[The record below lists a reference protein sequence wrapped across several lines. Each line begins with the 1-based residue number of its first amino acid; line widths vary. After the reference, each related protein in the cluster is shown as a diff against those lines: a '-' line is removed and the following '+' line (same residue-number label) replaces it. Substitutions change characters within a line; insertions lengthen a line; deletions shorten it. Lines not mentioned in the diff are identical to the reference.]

1 MKVAVQ
7 GLLVLFLIISLNLV
21 GNDIFTYAEDEETDR
36 IVLKDADLIVEEYAS
51 GLKLPVMIDFIDES
65 MLVIEKDGTVRIIK
79 DEILAS
85 EPVLQLEVST
95 TSEEGLLGILVQNN
109 DVFLHYTT
117 SNVDDDTTSNWF
129 TKYTWNGE
137 KLIEPVE

>member
-95 TSEEGLLGILVQNN
+95 TSEEGLLRIMTFFCITPQVMSMMIQHQIGSQNILGMVKN
-109 DVFLHYTT
+109 
-117 SNVDDDTTSNWF
+117 
-129 TKYTWNGE
+129 
-137 KLIEPVE
+137 

>member
-51 GLKLPVMIDFIDES
+51 
-65 MLVIEKDGTVRIIK
+65 
-79 DEILAS
+79 
-85 EPVLQLEVST
+85 
-95 TSEEGLLGILVQNN
+95 
-109 DVFLHYTT
+109 
-117 SNVDDDTTSNWF
+117 
-129 TKYTWNGE
+129 
-137 KLIEPVE
+137 